1 MPGGTGRNR
10 AAIEPHT
17 RWIGEV
23 DEVARTLLYD
33 PQTSGGLFAAVAP
46 EAVDG
51 LLATLAEA
59 GVTGAVVGRVEAP
72 GDEGAGIVVES
83 GNG

>member
-1 MPGGTGRNR
+1 
-10 AAIEPHT
+10 
-17 RWIGEV
+17 V

-33 PQTSGGLFAAVAP
+33 PQTSGGLFAAIAP

-51 LLATLAEA
+51 LLAALAEA
-59 GVTGAVVGRVEAP
+59 GITGAVVGRVEAP
-72 GDEGAGIVVES
+72 GDEGAGIVVET

>member
-1 MPGGTGRNR
+1 
-10 AAIEPHT
+10 
-17 RWIGEV
+17 V

-51 LLATLAEA
+51 LLAALAEA
-59 GVTGAVVGRVEAP
+59 GVTGAVVGQVAAP
-72 GDEGAGIVVES
+72 GEEGAQIVVEAGK